1 MKVLKLNLQVST
13 VSVQTF
19 PNIQIL
25 CQDTMDPDRSL
36 KLVQD
41 LLNSN
46 IKLVKIISTVN
57 FRKRMIRLG
66 IGTND
71 VESFVFKSTETPCEE
86 NWRQTDNLHSD
97 ETSIKYRLAMTYDE
111 GLVKDDIVSIDVSV
125 HFVIPEWQ
133 EIDKADL
140 ASHGFPVTVYWKIF
154 PSGLEAVDIVTPS
167 AHSV

>member
-97 ETSIKYRLAMTYDE
+97 ETEVIRWRMVCKAGKSRVFQPKKYLPRRNSY
-111 GLVKDDIVSIDVSV
+111 IDNE
-125 HFVIPEWQ
+125 F
-133 EIDKADL
+133 
-140 ASHGFPVTVYWKIF
+140 
-154 PSGLEAVDIVTPS
+154 
-167 AHSV
+167 